1 MKEEL
6 QHYIVELVAE
16 AFATCILIIFN
27 DGAIANF
34 KFANYTAYP
43 PLIIYLA
50 IGTGIYMG
58 IFLSKFRA
66 KCCFFL
72 CVLALMTAG
81 SITGAHINPAVSIPF
96 MTIRK
101 LKPLQC
107 VFYVL
112 GQFIGAFVGAA
123 VVYFVFWS
131 QINNFD
137 GGRRLVSGANGTAD
151 IFFTMPDDGIPQ
163 WNTFLDQL
171 VTTALLLIFIM
182 SLEQV

>member
-1 MKEEL
+1 MKISSEML
-6 QHYIVELVAE
+6 
-16 AFATCILIIFN
+16 
-27 DGAIANF
+27 
-34 KFANYTAYP
+34 
-43 PLIIYLA
+43 
-50 IGTGIYMG
+50 
-58 IFLSKFRA
+58 
-66 KCCFFL
+66 FFL